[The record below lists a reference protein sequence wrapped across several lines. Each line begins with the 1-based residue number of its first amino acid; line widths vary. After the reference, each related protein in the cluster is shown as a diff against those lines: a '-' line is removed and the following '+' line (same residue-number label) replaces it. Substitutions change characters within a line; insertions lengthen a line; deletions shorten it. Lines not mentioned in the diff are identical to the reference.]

1 MVMPEDD
8 KKVIVAEKIK
18 KIVSE
23 IFQKDPKD
31 ISEETKFISD
41 LHAKSLDIMALLAAL
56 EGEFKIKIPPS
67 EVQGDKTVRNLISY
81 VVRF

>member
-1 MVMPEDD
+1 MVILEDD

-23 IFQKDPKD
+23 IFQKDQKE

-56 EGEFKIKIPPS
+56 EGEFKIKIPS
-67 EVQGDKTVRNLISY
+67 CEIQGDKTIGNLISY
-81 VVRF
+81 VVRL

>member
-1 MVMPEDD
+1 MPEDN

-23 IFQKDPKD
+23 IFQKDPEE

-41 LHAKSLDIMALLAAL
+41 LHAKSLDVMVLLAAL
-56 EGEFKIKIPPS
+56 EGEFKIKIPPL
-67 EVQGDKTVRNLISY
+67 EIQGDKTIGNLINY
-81 VVRF
+81 LVRS